1 MPRSEAAAAASNDGL
16 YVVGG
21 FSDFR
26 PTDAVEFLPIPGFAC
41 VNTAGA
47 LCVESREFEVAVTFR
62 VPGGELQQAHAFALN
77 GSSGYFTFFD
87 ETNIELVIK
96 VLDASPVNGHIWVFG
111 AGLTNLEVDI
121 EVTHLPTGTTKRYFN
136 PQGQPFGTIT
146 DTTAF
151 LLGGGPGPPQ
161 QARVPAAR
169 DSEAHDFETLERVIA
184 KGAALELRAGGPLF
198 LAQERF
204 RVDVTF
210 QVPDGTLGVG
220 EPTKLTSDSG
230 YFTFFDPANVEIVA
244 KVLDACTV
252 NGKFWVFLAGL
263 TDLGVTITVTDTTNG
278 SVRTYENPPSNVFRS
293 VLDIEAFPSC

>member
-1 MPRSEAAAAASNDGL
+1 MPWSSCPFLAS
-16 YVVGG
+16 
-21 FSDFR
+21 
-26 PTDAVEFLPIPGFAC
+26 PGA
-41 VNTAGA
+41 NTAGA
-47 LCVESREFEVAVTFR
+47 LCVESREFEVAVSFR
-62 VPGGELQQAHAFALN
+62 APGGELQTAHAFALN

-87 ETNIELVIK
+87 ESNIEVVVK
-96 VLDASPVNGHIWVFG
+96 VLDATSVNGHYWVFG

-121 EVTHLPTGTTKRYFN
+121 EVTHLPTGMTKSYHS

-151 LLGGGPGPPQ
+151 AITGAHVPPQ
-161 QARVPAAR
+161 RALAPSGDDALGDPTGDASLATRTTG
-169 DSEAHDFETLERVIA
+169 E
-184 KGAALELRAGGPLF
+184 ALELLPGGPLF

-210 QVPDGTLGVG
+210 QVPDGTQGTG

-230 YFTFFDPANVEIVA
+230 YFTFFDPSNVEIVA

-252 NGKFWVFLAGL
+252 NGRFWVFLAGL

-278 SVRTYENPPSNVFRS
+278 TVRTYENPPSTVFRS
-293 VLDIEAFPSC
+293 VLDILAFPSC